1 MAGNSTMSKYSKLL
15 AEKHSLSRLCVDR
28 EKLETRDIL
37 GVELTIQD
45 CDVAEDVVIDGEQTT
60 FSVYVFKE
68 FPDKFVYGGL
78 KLTDIAKDII
88 QISENDRISIDKMD
102 IKIMLKS
109 VRTKGGNDFTD
120 VMFM

>member
-1 MAGNSTMSKYSKLL
+1 MAELNKYAKLL
-15 AEKHSLSRLCVDR
+15 AEKHSISRLCVDR

-45 CDVAEDVVIDGEQTT
+45 CDVAKDVVIDGETTT
-60 FSVYVFKE
+60 FSVYTFKE
-68 FPDKFVYGGL
+68 FPDKYVYGGV
-78 KLTDIAKDII
+78 KLTAIAEDII
-88 QISENDRISIDKMD
+88 KISEADRISIEKME

-120 VMFM
+120 VMFI